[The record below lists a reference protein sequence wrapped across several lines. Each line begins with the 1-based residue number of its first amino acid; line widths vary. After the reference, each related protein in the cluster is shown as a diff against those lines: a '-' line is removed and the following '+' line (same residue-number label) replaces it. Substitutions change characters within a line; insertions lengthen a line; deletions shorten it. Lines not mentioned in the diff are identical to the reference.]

1 MTPLGLIA
9 DIVTLLGF
17 TFTCWQ
23 LISLKRIIKRKKEE
37 AKKEQVNQMC
47 LASVSEA
54 ISLIELILE
63 YLINS
68 EYRLA
73 LLKAEE
79 LNKLLLAIRNDDFVK
94 NYTRENFREL
104 LDNFTQRLIA
114 LRESICE
121 NGAYDSRF
129 FMRNLQ
135 FIHDNLKLVQQKLK
149 TK

>member
-1 MTPLGLIA
+1 MESFGIIA
-9 DIVTLLGF
+9 DIVTLVGF

-23 LISLKRIIKRKKEE
+23 LVALKRIIQKKKEE
-37 AKKEQVNQMC
+37 AKQEQIDQIC

-54 ISLIELILE
+54 LSLIELIQE

-73 LLKAEE
+73 LLKTED
-79 LNKLLLAIRNDDFVK
+79 LNKLLLEIKDEERIK
-94 NYTRENFREL
+94 RYTRDNFVEL
-104 LDNFTQRLIA
+104 LDTFTQRLIS
-114 LRESICE
+114 LREAVSE
-121 NGAYDSRF
+121 NEVYDSRF

-135 FIHDNLKLVQQKLK
+135 FIHDNLKLAQQKLK